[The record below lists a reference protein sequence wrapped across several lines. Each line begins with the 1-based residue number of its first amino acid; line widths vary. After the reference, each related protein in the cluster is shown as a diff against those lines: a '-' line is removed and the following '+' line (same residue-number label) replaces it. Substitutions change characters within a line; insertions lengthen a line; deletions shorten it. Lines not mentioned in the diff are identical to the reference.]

1 MTAQPSDDEKAI
13 RPFSDFLRDQNRGR
27 THDELSEGLNDLVAR
42 VKDTGKK
49 GTVTLI
55 VSVEPM
61 KGNEDALLV
70 HDEIK
75 LKLPEHDRG
84 SSIFFA
90 DKEHNLRRDDPNQ
103 PAFEFLTEVPAPAGL
118 NPETGEIP
126 MTGKAN

>member
-1 MTAQPSDDEKAI
+1 MTAQPADEKAI

-27 THDELSEGLNDLVAR
+27 THDELSDGLNDLVAK

-49 GTVTLI
+49 GTLTLT

-90 DKEHNLRRDDPNQ
+90 DDDHNLRRDDPNQ
-103 PAFEFLTEVPAPAGL
+103 PAFEFLTEVKAPDGV
-118 NPETGEIP
+118 NPTTGEI
-126 MTGKAN
+126 TDTAKAN